1 MSTLDD
7 QERRR
12 RCFWCGR
19 PGAAT
24 KDHVFPRGLFPEPMP
39 EGVTPITVPACRQ
52 HNGAFN
58 LDEEYFRDFV
68 VGAAYEHPEARQI
81 WDVRTVSA
89 LEKKPKYRA
98 LLASQLQDFEVL
110 SDTGL
115 YLGTGSMMHADP
127 RRIELVLKKIV
138 TGLVFRESGNV
149 LGFPAFYFQQILTRR
164 PGALEVSAPL
174 VGGSATRAHRLQV
187 RPGRRRAPR
196 CGRPVH
202 VLRPRSFRGLHVPTR
217 SRRSRSAPGAQGKG
231 TVEEVVDPEP
241 LASIGLDLAEQ
252 PHYTP
257 PSIRPHRQQSMMSAQ
272 SSPRSSR

>member
-98 LLASQLQDFEVL
+98 LLASQLQDFEVR

-127 RRIELVLKKIV
+127 RRIELVLRKIV

-149 LGFPAFYFQQILTRR
+149 LGFPAFYFQQILKNDDLAPWRSLL
-164 PGALEVSAPL
+164 PSLEVRRLGHIVYRFGQAVDEPRGVVGLFMFFDRVLFATCTFPRDPDVPDPL
-174 VGGSATRAHRLQV
+174 QARKGRERL
-187 RPGRRRAPR
+187 
-196 CGRPVH
+196 
-202 VLRPRSFRGLHVPTR
+202 
-217 SRRSRSAPGAQGKG
+217 RRSW
-231 TVEEVVDPEP
+231 
-241 LASIGLDLAEQ
+241 
-252 PHYTP
+252 TP
-257 PSIRPHRQQSMMSAQ
+257 NS
-272 SSPRSSR
+272 